1 MKSAAEQFNH
11 PTHLAGR
18 HLSEERMY
26 EFCRG
31 GIAAEELAA
40 ARDHISQCADCLT
53 LYREAHEF
61 IGIQTSKAA
70 EVSQDEIE
78 SEWQTLRQQLPQL
91 AKQATPPPQTSW
103 LNAIWPFQISPKPAL
118 AVALLAI
125 VFGALGYAV
134 FKPSPMK
141 PKDIAQASPTPMPS
155 LPASIAPSPS
165 PAAVAP
171 GPLPPSDEV
180 IAMDV
185 RGRESSPD
193 DDWVRSEREEAVNA
207 LAAGQQLFIEVKGGR
222 QFAASL
228 TQRLQASGQFK
239 LTTDREAAEIA
250 LKLSVRAAGPGR
262 VSIFARIV
270 NAGGKVI
277 WPLAPRTSGRSFE
290 GPTEKALDRLGRE
303 LLDDVRR

>member
-1 MKSAAEQFNH
+1 MKSAAEQFNQ
-11 PTHLAGR
+11 PSGR
-18 HLSEERMY
+18 HLSDEEMY

-31 GIAAEELAA
+31 GIAAAELAA

-70 EVSQDEIE
+70 EVSQEEIE
-78 SEWQTLRQQLPQL
+78 GEWRTLRQRLPPL
-91 AKQATPPPQTSW
+91 ATEAAPSPRLSW

-125 VFGALGYAV
+125 VFGVLGYAV
-134 FKPSPMK
+134 FKPSPLK
-141 PKDIAQASPTPMPS
+141 PKDIAQASPTLVPS
-155 LPASIAPSPS
+155 LPASVEPSPS
-165 PAAVAP
+165 PTVVAP
-171 GPLPPSDEV
+171 SPLPPSDEV
-180 IAMDV
+180 IAMNI

-207 LAAGQQLFIEVKGGR
+207 LAAGQQLFIELKGNPK
-222 QFAASL
+222 FAASL
-228 TQRLQASGQFK
+228 KQRLQASEGFK
-239 LTTDREAAEIA
+239 LTSDREAAEVA
-250 LKLSVRAAGPGR
+250 LKLTVRAAGPGR
-262 VSIFARIV
+262 ISVFASIV

-277 WPLAPRTSGRSFE
+277 WPLAPRTSGRSYE
-290 GPTEKALDRLGRE
+290 GPTEKALDRLSRE